1 MLIEDKDRNDN
12 EVVRKLIAE
21 AEKYSLAEHGNER
34 LECYLLLSNMTSLW
48 LLQTTGIPDDL
59 YQKVDVFATTQ
70 EDFMAKSIFVKL
82 PHINYQKFVYFFVL
96 KYFDNFGLCFF
107 VTI

>member
-48 LLQTTGIPDDL
+48 VAFVEFLHTVSLTIQKNIWASIP
-59 YQKVDVFATTQ
+59 
-70 EDFMAKSIFVKL
+70 
-82 PHINYQKFVYFFVL
+82 INRR
-96 KYFDNFGLCFF
+96 
-107 VTI
+107 